1 MTSRA
6 DADDAKLAGEGAV
19 RRAGSPLRPT
29 PLIRGS
35 LGLLRAHPVVSLS
48 IGAAVVLTLLAVPTG
63 LGALLAPWFV
73 CELFAVQLAMRG
85 ETPQARGRGWASAAL
100 VVFFTVV
107 VIAIAGWIAALGF
120 GPDFT
125 TADRSLAPLPWPEAL
140 RRGLLV
146 AGTLALAVAA
156 GTPFVY
162 APLVLLDRGGRLG
175 GACLE
180 SAALVR
186 RGGAL
191 RHYALAF
198 FAYLLSLSP
207 ALVSMILVA
216 RTVERAATPLG
227 ALVALPLLP
236 ASIPLGLGLVTVAYL
251 AQRDALPEAHVVRAG
266 GALPRPLVA
275 FLSAVSLAPLVGLL
289 LMAIAGVVPSRP
301 ARGTLADDAQL
312 IVDVPARAHIDV
324 PRTTLEID
332 IDGARAAVFA
342 GDHDGVGR
350 LPPVFAAPIAHV
362 RVSRHGDDFAIELT
376 PERGAAHVVRV
387 DRAGLRVDDSVEAR
401 LRSRSP
407 DGVLIGFIV
416 SFAICAFGSLTYL
429 GPLGEARARQR
440 ARTVAS
446 RRAFLA
452 ALAVLPFS
460 CMALAAGAIALFGL
474 PR

>member
-1 MTSRA
+1 MTALPVDPSLGPA
-6 DADDAKLAGEGAV
+6 QLA
-19 RRAGSPLRPT
+19 T
-29 PLIRGS
+29 GS
-35 LGLLRAHPVVSLS
+35 LRLVRAHPVVSLS
-48 IGAAVVLTLLAVPTG
+48 IGTAVVLSLIAVPTG

-73 CELFAVQLAMRG
+73 CELFAVQLSMLG
-85 ETPQARGRGWASAAL
+85 ETPQARGRSWASATL
-100 VVFFTVV
+100 VVFLTVV

-140 RRGLLV
+140 RRGGLV

-156 GTPFVY
+156 GTPFIY
-162 APLVLLDRGGRLG
+162 APLVLLDRGGRIG

-198 FAYLLSLSP
+198 FAYLFSLSP

-227 ALVALPLLP
+227 ALFALPLLP

-251 AQRDALPEAHVVRAG
+251 AQRKSLPQAHLVRASG
-266 GALPRPLVA
+266 SLPFGLVA
-275 FLSAVSLAPLVGLL
+275 LMSLASLAPLFGLL
-289 LMAIAGVVPSRP
+289 LMAFAGLVPSRP
-301 ARGTLADDAQL
+301 HLGVLPQDAL
-312 IVDVPARAHIDV
+312 IVVDTPARAHIDV
-324 PRTTLEID
+324 PYTTIEIE
-332 IDGARAAVFA
+332 IDGARVSVFA
-342 GDHDGVGR
+342 GDGDGVGA
-350 LPPVFAAPIAHV
+350 LPRAADAAIDHV
-362 RVSRHGDDFAIELT
+362 RVGRIGDDFGIELA
-376 PERGAAHVVRV
+376 PVRGPSRVVRV

-407 DGVLIGFIV
+407 DSVLIGFIV
-416 SFAICAFGSLTYL
+416 CFAICALGSLAYL
-429 GPLGEARARQR
+429 GPLGEARAKKRQQLI
-440 ARTVAS
+440 AS

-452 ALAVLPFS
+452 ALAMLPFS
-460 CMALAAGAIALFGL
+460 LMAFAAGAIALFGL
-474 PR
+474 P

>member
-1 MTSRA
+1 MSVATPSVPPRESALRA
-6 DADDAKLAGEGAV
+6 AE
-19 RRAGSPLRPT
+19 
-29 PLIRGS
+29 LIRGS
-35 LGLLRAHPVVSLS
+35 LRMVRVHPVVSLS
-48 IGAAVVLTLLAVPTG
+48 IGSAVVLLLVAVPTG

-73 CELFAVQLAMRG
+73 CELFAVQLAMLG
-85 ETPQARGRGWASAAL
+85 ESPQPRGRGWGAAAL

-107 VIAIAGWIAALGF
+107 VIAIAGWIAAVGF

-125 TADRSLAPLPWPEAL
+125 TADRALVPLPWPEAL

-156 GTPFVY
+156 GTPFIY

-207 ALVSMILVA
+207 ALVSMIVVA

-236 ASIPLGLGLVTVAYL
+236 ASIPLGLGLVTHAYL
-251 AQRDALPEAHVVRAG
+251 AQRSALPEQHLVRVSG
-266 GALPRPLVA
+266 VLPRGLVA
-275 FLSAVSLAPLVGLL
+275 FLSVVSLAPLVGLL
-289 LMAIAGVVPSRP
+289 LMAVAGVVPSRP
-301 ARGTLADDAQL
+301 PVGTLPEDARV
-312 IVDVPARAHIDV
+312 IVDTPARLRIDV
-324 PRTTLEID
+324 PETTLEIELA
-332 IDGARAAVFA
+332 GADASVFA
-342 GDHDGVGR
+342 GDHDGVGA
-350 LPPVFAAPIAHV
+350 LPTMFTTAIEHV
-362 RVSRHGDDFAIELT
+362 RVGRRGDDFAIELT
-376 PERGAAHVVRV
+376 PRGTEPSRVVRV

-407 DGVLIGFIV
+407 DAVLIGFIV
-416 SFAICAFGSLTYL
+416 CFAICALGSLGYL
-429 GPLGEARARQR
+429 GPLGEARARR
-440 ARTVAS
+440 REWLLAK
-446 RRAFLA
+446 RRAFLT
-452 ALAVLPFS
+452 ALAVSPFS
-460 CMALAAGAIALFGL
+460 LMALFAGAIALLGL
-474 PR
+474 PH

>member
-1 MTSRA
+1 MSSESRLDPA
-6 DADDAKLAGEGAV
+6 ALA
-19 RRAGSPLRPT
+19 
-29 PLIRGS
+29 RGS
-35 LGLLRAHPVVSLS
+35 LRLLRAHPVVSLS
-48 IGAAVVLTLLAVPTG
+48 IGSAVVLTLLAVPTG

-73 CELFAVQLAMRG
+73 CELFAVQLAMLG
-85 ETPQARGRGWASAAL
+85 ETPEPRGRGWASAAL

-156 GTPFVY
+156 GTPFIY
-162 APLVLLDRGGRLG
+162 TPLVLLDRGGRLG

-207 ALVSMILVA
+207 ALASMIIVA

-236 ASIPLGLGLVTVAYL
+236 ASIPLGLGLVTNAYL
-251 AQRDALPEAHVVRAG
+251 AQRKALPEAHLVRASG
-266 GALPRPLVA
+266 DLPRGLVA
-275 FLSAVSLAPLVGLL
+275 FLSVVSLAPLVGLL
-289 LMAIAGVVPSRP
+289 LMAGAGLVPSRP
-301 ARGTLADDAQL
+301 RVGTLPEGARV
-312 IVDVPARAHIDV
+312 IVDAPARAHIDV
-324 PRTTLEID
+324 PHTTIEID
-332 IDGARAAVFA
+332 LEGSDASVFA
-342 GDHDGVGR
+342 GDRDGVGP
-350 LPPVFAAPIAHV
+350 LPPTFSTAIERV
-362 RVSRHGDDFAIELT
+362 RVGQIGDDFTIELV
-376 PERGAAHVVRV
+376 AAPSEGSRIVRV

-407 DGVLIGFIV
+407 DEVLIGFIV
-416 SFAICAFGSLTYL
+416 SFAICALGSLAYL
-429 GPLGEARARQR
+429 GPLGEARAKKRQR
-440 ARTVAS
+440 LVAN
-446 RRAFLA
+446 RRALVA
-452 ALAVLPFS
+452 ALAVMPFS
-460 CMALAAGAIALFGL
+460 LMAFAAGAIALFGL
-474 PR
+474 PGS